1 MLETAIAL
9 VVAHMAADFVLQF
22 NWIITNK
29 RKPLVFALHTA
40 VVLLT
45 SVLALG
51 AFSLDS
57 SDALWAVAGVTLSH
71 AGIDAIKT
79 FGFTDEALAKHPRL
93 DFTVFSLDQ
102 LAHLGVIVLVALM
115 FPNAFAQGEWSWR
128 LGEHAQGLT
137 TVYASLAGLIAATRM
152 GQFAIEKFLDR
163 FSLPELETKAVEPGG
178 DAPDGGLKDGGAWIG
193 LLERAVI
200 FGLILIGQFA
210 AIGFLLAAKSVLRF
224 QYAHKRSQSE
234 YVIIGTLTSFG
245 WAAGVGLLTA
255 WALGQ
260 LITA

>member
-9 VVAHMAADFVLQF
+9 LAAHMAADFVLQF

-29 RKPLVFALHTA
+29 RKPEAFALHTGI
-40 VVLLT
+40 VLLT

-51 AFSLDS
+51 AFSVDA
-57 SDALWAVAGVTLSH
+57 SDALWAIAVVTVSH
-71 AGIDAIKT
+71 AVIDAIKT
-79 FGFTDEALAKHPRL
+79 YGLTGERWEKPRW
-93 DFTVFSLDQ
+93 DFAAFSLDQ
-102 LAHLGVIVLVALM
+102 LAHLGVIMLAAFM

-128 LGEHAQGLT
+128 WGEHAQGLVS
-137 TVYASLAGLIAATRM
+137 VYACFAGLIAATRM
-152 GQFAIEKFLDR
+152 GQFTIGKFLDR
-163 FSLPELETKAVEPGG
+163 FALPELETKTVAPGA
-178 DAPDGGLKDGGAWIG
+178 DAPDSGLQDGGAWIG

-200 FGLILIGQFA
+200 FVLILIGQFA

-245 WAAGVGLLTA
+245 WAATIGGLTV
-255 WALGQ
+255 WTLGR
-260 LITA
+260 LG